1 MKKRVIAIVGPTA
14 SGKTALSLQAAQM
27 LGGEILCM
35 DSMQIYRDM
44 DIGTAKPTREE
55 LALVPHYLHSFLSPI
70 DSFSVS
76 QYEKMA
82 RPLMARI
89 KTPLLVGG
97 TGLYLQSL
105 SLPMDYG
112 AVGGD
117 EAIREKYHRVADE
130 QGTGALHALLEA
142 VDPRSAARLHPNDVR
157 RVVRALEVFELTGV
171 PLSNQ
176 KMPDAEDCPY
186 DFQIYAL
193 EWERDALY
201 ARVNRRVDQM
211 MSEGL
216 LQEVKRLREQ
226 GVPESAQS
234 MQGLGYKE
242 LRLALDGKM
251 TVPDAV
257 TLIKTRTRHYA
268 KRQLTWF
275 RRDARV
281 QWIPYAPGKPL
292 APIAE
297 RIADEYGKERK

>member
-142 VDPRSAARLHPNDVR
+142 VDPRSAARLISGP
-157 RVVRALEVFELTGV
+157 
-171 PLSNQ
+171 
-176 KMPDAEDCPY
+176 
-186 DFQIYAL
+186 
-193 EWERDALY
+193 
-201 ARVNRRVDQM
+201 
-211 MSEGL
+211 
-216 LQEVKRLREQ
+216 
-226 GVPESAQS
+226 
-234 MQGLGYKE
+234 
-242 LRLALDGKM
+242 
-251 TVPDAV
+251 
-257 TLIKTRTRHYA
+257 
-268 KRQLTWF
+268 
-275 RRDARV
+275 
-281 QWIPYAPGKPL
+281 PG
-292 APIAE
+292 
-297 RIADEYGKERK
+297 